1 MAAMAEPAALTSQGW
16 VAALSL
22 AGLGATWLCSSGS
35 RGGRA
40 GGGESGGGGGGSRG
54 ARTVRFGPG
63 DSTAQFG
70 EGDSCGLQPLR
81 SSAEAFEAGDRQRLR
96 ANFEADGYIF
106 LPRALDR
113 KKVLEAKRHVLED
126 FAARGGVLAA
136 DRPLSEAVLEEGCA
150 AGCVPFVEG
159 RNELTHSPSMLAV
172 LEGSGIRAAVQAL
185 LGVEEV
191 RTFDFKWLRAVASDQ
206 FSGAHVDWVYM
217 GHGSP
222 QLITCWIPIGDIPVE
237 MGTLAVCEGSH
248 RLPSFAPLR
257 QTYGKLDWEKDHLD
271 GSGWF
276 TDVRCP
282 LPPVPCPPSP
292 RRDESSRRACA
303 GPGGDHKFVRRP
315 VAHGRLS
322 RWRHLAV
329 WHEARPHV
337 HNQHDRAR
345 AAFLRR
351 ALAAGGGPD

>member
-40 GGGESGGGGGGSRG
+40 GGESGGGGGRGGGRG

-96 ANFEADGYIF
+96 ANFDTDGYVF

-282 LPPVPCPPSP
+282 SVPA
-292 RRDESSRRACA
+292 SRRELT
-303 GPGGDHKFVRRP
+303 PRLRRTRRRSQ
-315 VAHGRLS
+315 VCSAASG
-322 RWRHLAV
+322 
-329 WHEARPHV
+329 ARPT
-337 HNQHDRAR
+337 
-345 AAFLRR
+345 F
-351 ALAAGGGPD
+351 ALATSCCLA